1 MLAYWEIATLHN
13 QLHYATYA
21 KRYCETALNIA
32 ERINDKK
39 IALAARNMLESLV
52 HSWFFGVFVLGFI
65 ACIFIR
71 YK

>member
-52 HSWFFGVFVLGFI
+52 HS
-65 ACIFIR
+65 
-71 YK
+71 